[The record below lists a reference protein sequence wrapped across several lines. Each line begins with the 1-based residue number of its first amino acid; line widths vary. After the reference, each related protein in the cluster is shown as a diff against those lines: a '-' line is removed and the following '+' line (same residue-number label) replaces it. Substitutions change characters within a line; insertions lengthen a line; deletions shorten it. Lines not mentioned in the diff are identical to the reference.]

1 MAFLSPVSVPFIES
15 WKNRSQSS
23 SLSVIRKEL
32 RKQTVRLVN
41 RMIFLREISHQKSLL
56 KMRDRYHRN
65 QSKDGK
71 LYVSAIFDCFDSAV
85 LGLAMETTMK
95 ATLCQHTVENAFIAY
110 PEIRGAVLHSDRG
123 SQYTSELYRSTLR
136 KYEIIQSMNSAGGR
150 CHDNAR
156 CESMWARLKTELLY
170 DRYNSENLTVSEL
183 KSLIWRYFISYW
195 NNRRICTTNGG
206 LPPMLKRQRYYDS
219 LRIAA

>member
-1 MAFLSPVSVPFIES
+1 MDAFLLLFSVYTDYS
-15 WKNRSQSS
+15 TSR
-23 SLSVIRKEL
+23 RKIN
-32 RKQTVRLVN
+32 TD
-41 RMIFLREISHQKSLL
+41 F
-56 KMRDRYHRN
+56 
-65 QSKDGK
+65 SK
-71 LYVSAIFDCFDSAV
+71 AAV
-85 LGLAMETTMK
+85 
-95 ATLCQHTVENAFIAY
+95 TL
-110 PEIRGAVLHSDRG
+110 IRGAVLHYDRG
-123 SQYTSELYRSTLR
+123 TQYTSALYRSTLR